1 MLCILLYNTTKGFLK
16 MLYITDLDA
25 IPSLGDLVGV
35 RGDRAL
41 IEDIN
46 RATGASSY
54 FGSDR
59 DRFRDNH
66 RTFLT
71 KFVEPIRRAN
81 LSIRNIVNK
90 VTEQDE
96 YRRIESEDDLRK
108 IPPCMMIPM
117 LTYDPMYSLLRQG
130 RIDGWGFVAENLDEE
145 KVRYDR
151 LIVTNGRADLN
162 TIERDEIG
170 NFTVSSTFEST
181 DPWITPEHREFLED
195 SRDFIQKVLDTTD
208 LDPTDLS
215 ALKG

>member
-1 MLCILLYNTTKGFLK
+1 

-145 KVRYDR
+145 NQKTKEKIQNLPTCKWFDFY
-151 LIVTNGRADLN
+151 
-162 TIERDEIG
+162 
-170 NFTVSSTFEST
+170 F
-181 DPWITPEHREFLED
+181 
-195 SRDFIQKVLDTTD
+195 DFISNHVTYLE
-208 LDPTDLS
+208 
-215 ALKG
+215 GNHRFI

>member
-1 MLCILLYNTTKGFLK
+1 

-71 KFVEPIRRAN
+71 KLLSLFVVQIYQYEILLIKLLN
-81 LSIRNIVNK
+81 KMNIEELK
-90 VTEQDE
+90 V
-96 YRRIESEDDLRK
+96 K
-108 IPPCMMIPM
+108 MI
-117 LTYDPMYSLLRQG
+117 
-130 RIDGWGFVAENLDEE
+130 
-145 KVRYDR
+145 
-151 LIVTNGRADLN
+151 
-162 TIERDEIG
+162 
-170 NFTVSSTFEST
+170 
-181 DPWITPEHREFLED
+181 
-195 SRDFIQKVLDTTD
+195 
-208 LDPTDLS
+208 
-215 ALKG
+215 

>member
-1 MLCILLYNTTKGFLK
+1 

-25 IPSLGDLVGV
+25 VPSLGDLVGV

-71 KFVEPIRRAN
+71 KFIEPIRRAN
-81 LSIRNIVNK
+81 LSIRNIVSK

-130 RIDGWGFVAENLDEE
+130 RISGWGFVAENLDEE
-145 KVRYDR
+145 KTRYDR
-151 LIVTNGRADLN
+151 LIVTMVEQILIQSNVTKWAILQYRPHLKVQILGLLPN
-162 TIERDEIG
+162 IE
-170 NFTVSSTFEST
+170 NF
-181 DPWITPEHREFLED
+181 
-195 SRDFIQKVLDTTD
+195 
-208 LDPTDLS
+208 
-215 ALKG
+215 